1 MNPYRF
7 APLPSNAS
15 IAATVTVLVAGWFT
29 LAAGAILVDRAPPSA
44 PLALASAAAAPQVIA
59 PQAHLRIEV
68 VGHRGA
74 AWAAKPLTAAKAV

>member
-15 IAATVTVLVAGWFT
+15 IAATVTFVVAGWFV
-29 LAAGAILVDRAPPSA
+29 LAAGAILVDREPPYT
-44 PLALASAAAAPQVIA
+44 PTLASAAPEQLVIV
-59 PQAHLRIEV
+59 PQARLRIEV

-74 AWAAKPLTAAKAV
+74 AWSAKPLTAAKAI